1 MREFSPLS
9 VDKNLLIGDTLSLDT
24 KVLKSVVFDENS
36 IPENINKIILK
47 STKEVDF
54 VVIMRTKEHLITYI
68 IEPYTK
74 GKIVFIFEKED
85 VVTSREIIMREGSDF
100 TLIMPDFNTGKRQ
113 IKVQTILAE
122 KFSQVVWKLS
132 SFSLNSDQKRFN
144 ISFAHY
150 GQNSFADMYNY
161 GVVLN
166 TSTLIFTGDSTIYEN
181 VKGAETHQTARIIV
195 FDEGSVAQAD
205 PILNIYHNDVIAAS
219 HAATVGRVN
228 AEHLYYLKSRGLTEL
243 EAKQLITKGYLMPI
257 LAEVSDLGLRKEL
270 SDVLEGVI

>member
-1 MREFSPLS
+1 MREFPLLK
-9 VDKNLLIGDTLSLDT
+9 VDKNSIKGDTFSLET
-24 KVLKSVVFDENS
+24 KSLNGFVFDEKS
-36 IPENINKIILK
+36 IPDNVSKISVN
-47 STKEVDF
+47 STKEVNF
-54 VVIMRTKEHLITYI
+54 VVIMRAKEQLITYI

-85 VVTSREIIMREGSDF
+85 VVATREIVMKEGSNL
-100 TLIMPDFNTGKRQ
+100 TLLMPDFNGGKRQ
-113 IKVQTILAE
+113 VKVKTILAE
-122 KFSQVVWKLS
+122 KRSKVVWKLS
-132 SFSLNSDQKRFN
+132 SFSLNADQKKFA

-150 GQNSFADMYNY
+150 GQESFANMYNY

-166 TSTLIFTGDSTIYEN
+166 TSTLIFTGDSTIYDN

-195 FDEGSVAQAD
+195 FDEGSIAQAD

-228 AEHLYYLKSRGLTEL
+228 AEHLYYLKSRGLSEL

-257 LAEVSDLGLRKEL
+257 LEEISDLGLKEEL
-270 SDVLEGVI
+270 NNVLEGVI

>member
-1 MREFSPLS
+1 MRDYPLLTLTEN
-9 VDKNLLIGDTLSLDT
+9 VQKGDTLFFNGKMLNGT
-24 KVLKSVVFDENS
+24 IFDEKN
-36 IPENINKIILK
+36 IPAGISKISLN

-54 VVIMRTKEHLITYI
+54 VVILRKNEQLLTYI

-74 GKIVFIFEKED
+74 GKIVFVFEKED
-85 VVTSREIIMREGSDF
+85 VIATREIVMREGSE
-100 TLIMPDFNTGKRQ
+100 LILLMPDFNAGKRQ
-113 IKVQTILAE
+113 VKVKTILTE
-122 KFSQVVWKLS
+122 KYSRVVWKLS
-132 SFSLNSDQKRFN
+132 SFSLNKDQKKFS

-150 GQNSFADMYNY
+150 GQSSFADMYNY

-166 TSTLIFTGDSTIYEN
+166 ESTLIFTGDSTIYEE

-228 AEHLYYLKSRGLTEL
+228 AEHLYYLNSRGLNEL

-257 LAEVSDLGLRKEL
+257 LAEINDAGLKEEL
-270 SDVLEGVI
+270 THVLEGVI